1 MNLSTTPQGWP
12 LPATF
17 LKMSS
22 TLAEKSAL
30 ALIGLFHKYTG
41 NDDTTDKPSMR
52 KMMKENF
59 PNFLNA
65 CMSGALACLGQG
77 EAVHVCAG
85 GGKGGWTDSMGPG
98 MSRDPGVRWI
108 CFLVID

>member
-1 MNLSTTPQGWP
+1 
-12 LPATF
+12 
-17 LKMSS
+17 MSS

-77 EAVHVCAG
+77 EAVHVCFSEFPSLGAPHFG
-85 GGKGGWTDSMGPG
+85 EASDPAQPEA
-98 MSRDPGVRWI
+98 SRDPKKQ
-108 CFLVID
+108 